1 MPITIKR
8 VIKLYI
14 SNSFNNNYVGDK
26 DKLKEAQKQIDQ
38 AQRVRLRVKSE
49 TFKTHK

>member
-8 VIKLYI
+8 VIKFYI
-14 SNSFNNNYVGDK
+14 SNTTIRNGPVEEEK
-26 DKLKEAQKQIDQ
+26 KKAQKQINQ
-38 AQRVRLRVKSE
+38 AQRVNLRVKSE